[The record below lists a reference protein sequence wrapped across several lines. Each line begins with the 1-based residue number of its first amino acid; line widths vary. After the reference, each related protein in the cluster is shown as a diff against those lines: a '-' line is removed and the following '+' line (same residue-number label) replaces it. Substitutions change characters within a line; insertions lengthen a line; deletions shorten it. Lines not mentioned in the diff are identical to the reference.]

1 MTSKISCMELKAAPD
16 LAIYHTGP
24 SFDLGP
30 LPAVFYLALS
40 GPDSLCT
47 DPYNQPI
54 QFLSG
59 KMIRSFSLTL
69 PAHEAPLSPL
79 DALQTWADDFSR
91 GIDCLKPCIEQIRSA
106 LEFTIQNHFVDPR
119 KVAIA
124 GLSRG
129 GLIAAFAMAD
139 EPKFSYLLAFA
150 PLTKLSDAR
159 EIHSLKDSTLV
170 ESYNSIKLAPKLAG
184 RRSRFYIGNRDKR
197 VSTRHCFDFA
207 MALTEEAHKAGSRT
221 PPVDLIITPSIGRDG
236 HGTSPEAFAEGAA
249 WLSEC
254 LLHGKKDLETRAD
267 YV

>member
-1 MTSKISCMELKAAPD
+1 MTPKISCLELSVAPD
-16 LAIYHTGP
+16 LALYHTGP
-24 SFDLGP
+24 ALDLGS

-69 PAHEAPLSPL
+69 PAHEAELSPL

-91 GIDCLKPCIEQIRSA
+91 GIDCLKPCIDQIQTA
-106 LEFTIQNHFVDPR
+106 LEFAIQNRFVDPR

-129 GLIAAFAMAD
+129 GLVAAFAMAH
-139 EPKFSYLLAFA
+139 ELRFRYLLSFA
-150 PLTKLSDAR
+150 PLTKLSDAK
-159 EIHSLKDSTLV
+159 EFHSLKDLKLV
-170 ESYNSIKLAPKLAG
+170 QSYSAEKLAPLLAN
-184 RRSRFYIGNRDKR
+184 RRARLYIGNRDQR
-197 VSTRHCFDFA
+197 VSTRGCFDFA
-207 MALTEEAHKAGSRT
+207 MALVEEAHKAGVRT
-221 PPVDLIITPSIGRDG
+221 PPIELIITPSIGREG
-236 HGTSPEAFAEGAA
+236 HGTSPEVFAEGAA
-249 WLSEC
+249 WLAEC
-254 LLHGKKDLETRAD
+254 LLHGEKNLDTRVD